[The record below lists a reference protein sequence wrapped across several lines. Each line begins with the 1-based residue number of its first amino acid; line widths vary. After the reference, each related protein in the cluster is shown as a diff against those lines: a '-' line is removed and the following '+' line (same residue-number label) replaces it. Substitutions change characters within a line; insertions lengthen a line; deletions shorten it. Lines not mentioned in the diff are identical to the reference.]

1 MQASSAVGTG
11 SCPTDENPIFSGC
24 GLHFASRFIGQ
35 KRKDILS
42 FFPAIWCAEGGIFLM
57 KMIRQGVFR
66 TVRALTLAA
75 MLVAMSVVIGIFCK
89 TFMNFAGGLFRV
101 TFENLPI
108 ILSGILFGPIV
119 GGLVGAASDLVSYL
133 LSPQIYPPN
142 LIVTAGAFAI
152 GLVSGI
158 VARLVRRR
166 RDVQVI
172 LSGSIAHIVGSMV
185 IKTIGLY
192 QFYGILVLWRVP
204 LYLVIASVEIL
215 ILCFLFRRK
224 SFCRLIERL

>member
-1 MQASSAVGTG
+1 
-11 SCPTDENPIFSGC
+11 
-24 GLHFASRFIGQ
+24 
-35 KRKDILS
+35 
-42 FFPAIWCAEGGIFLM
+42 
-57 KMIRQGVFR
+57 
-66 TVRALTLAA
+66 
-75 MLVAMSVVIGIFCK
+75 MSVVIGIFCK
-89 TFMNFAGGLFRV
+89 TFFNFAGGLFRV

-204 LYLVIASVEIL
+204 LYLVIASIEIL

>member
-1 MQASSAVGTG
+1 
-11 SCPTDENPIFSGC
+11 
-24 GLHFASRFIGQ
+24 
-35 KRKDILS
+35 
-42 FFPAIWCAEGGIFLM
+42 M
-57 KMIRQGVFR
+57 KTKSYGVFR
-66 TVRALTLAA
+66 TVKALALAA

-89 TFMNFAGGLFRV
+89 TFMNFAGGLARI

-119 GGLVGAASDLVSYL
+119 GGLVGVASDLVSYL

-142 LIVTAGAFAI
+142 LIVTAGAFAV
-152 GLVSGI
+152 GFVSGV

-166 RDVQVI
+166 DPRKTGIVQVI
-172 LSGSIAHIVGSMV
+172 LSGAVAHIVGSMM

-192 QFYGILVLWRVP
+192 QFYGILVLWRIP
-204 LYLVIASVEIL
+204 LYLVVATVEIL

-224 SFCRLIERL
+224 SFCRLIDRL